1 MMRKKIFS
9 ARLFWDSFKQLR
21 IIGVMSTVILAAF
34 AAIIP
39 VSQYLGDYKSV
50 IMEDGVEKVFYS
62 TSIVTAMDIQPLI
75 VLTFIIIAP
84 LLVLYIFHF
93 LNKRSACDF
102 YHSIP
107 ETRTCVFLSMFT
119 ACVAWIA
126 VILCSSTAVSLIT
139 TAILHKYF
147 IVNYITVFVSLF
159 TVFCANILVMAA
171 TAAAMTITGTVFN
184 NVFVTGMLLF
194 VPRIF
199 LYTVYSLVNDSIP
212 FLETAVSGNIFF
224 SPSANMAFG
233 TLMAMFGGVNLS
245 DMLYSISSGLYSL
258 ILGIVFAAAA
268 LFGFRRRKSEAAGN
282 AAASKRL
289 SAVYR
294 ITLASVLSL
303 IPCAFIFDLMINHRP
318 LDGETLFTLGV
329 WYFIVVLAY
338 ALYELITS
346 KKLKSML
353 RSLPGL
359 LIVILANGLIMLT
372 LFAYRSSLLSFAP
385 KAEDVKSL
393 NMISTENFYQSERNY
408 ILDRAAEIDITDAK
422 AIQIVSESLA
432 ATTELY
438 KEDPQGFSSKFYNNQ
453 NPMLVFRLNT
463 GSRSGVRRITLTN
476 EEYDYIMSVLEKNT
490 EYKEL
495 FYQLPDKNVSLD
507 FHSYSSLCSVQLTDT
522 QIAELYALYLQD
534 MQEIPLEQ
542 QIQNVSGSAD
552 AAYGEI
558 ELEFTSGFYS
568 YTLHLAV
575 TNAHTRTL
583 DYLNQWIYVEYADN
597 RLELIEQLRATDEPE
612 EWDYLQ
618 MDAVDVVDGEGRRV
632 VAFNGLYTL
641 SQDQIPAVLKTL
653 ADYLETC
660 PDRAPEAGEAY
671 LDVML
676 DVPVEEVN
684 DINGHYRSFTSYFC
698 RFTLPENRLPAQLEA
713 CFEFADADGTAV
725 IISQD

>member
-1 MMRKKIFS
+1 MMRRKIFS

-21 IIGVMSTVILAAF
+21 IIGVMSIVILAAF

-50 IMEDGVEKVFYS
+50 VVEDGVEKVFYS
-62 TSIVTAMDIQPLI
+62 TRIVTAMDIQPLI
-75 VLTFIIIAP
+75 VLTFILIAP

-93 LNKRSACDF
+93 LNRRSACDF

-107 ETRTCVFLSMFT
+107 ETRACIFLSMFT

-126 VILCSSTAVSLIT
+126 LILCSSTAVSLIT

-147 IVNYITVFVSLF
+147 IVNYTTVFVSLF
-159 TVFCANILVMAA
+159 TVFCANMLVVAA

-184 NVFVTGMLLF
+184 NVFVTGLLLF

-199 LYTVYSLVNDSIP
+199 LYTVYSLVNGSIP
-212 FLETAVSGNIFF
+212 FLETAVSGNLFL

-245 DMLYSISSGLYSL
+245 DMLYSVTSGLYSL
-258 ILGIVFAAAA
+258 ALGLVFAAAA
-268 LFGFRRRKSEAAGN
+268 LIGFRRRKSEAAGN

-453 NPMLVFRLNT
+453 NPMLVFRLNA
-463 GSRSGVRRITLTN
+463 GGRSGVRRITLTN

-490 EYKEL
+490 AYKEL
-495 FYQLPDKNVSLD
+495 FYQLPDENVSLD
-507 FHSYSSLCSVQLTDT
+507 FQNYSMASLRLTDT
-522 QIAELYALYLQD
+522 QLTELYDLYLQD
-534 MQEIPLEQ
+534 MQAIPLEQ
-542 QIQNVSGSAD
+542 QIQNVTGAAD
-552 AAYGEI
+552 SAYGMI
-558 ELEFTSGFYS
+558 NLEFTSGFYS
-568 YTLHLAV
+568 YSLDLGV
-575 TNAHTRTL
+575 TDAHKRTVAQ
-583 DYLNQWIYVEYADN
+583 LNRWIYESCGDT
-597 RLELIEQLRATDEPE
+597 RPELIEQLRAADEPE

-632 VAFNGLYTL
+632 VAFNGVYTL
-641 SQDQIPAVLKTL
+641 PQDQIPAVLNTL
-653 ADYLETC
+653 ADFLETC

-725 IISQD
+725 VISQD